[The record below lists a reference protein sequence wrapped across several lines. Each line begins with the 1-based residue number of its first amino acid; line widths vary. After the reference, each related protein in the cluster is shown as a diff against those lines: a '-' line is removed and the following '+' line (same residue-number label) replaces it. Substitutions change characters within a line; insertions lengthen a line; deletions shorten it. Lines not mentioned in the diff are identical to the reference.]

1 MRGPNQKIFLT
12 FLVLSFLFA
21 PSSLQAADSQLVWL
35 KTVVASDT
43 FTGKVVGVSDG
54 DTISVMRGGKAVKV
68 RLYGID
74 CPEKKQACRGVKK
87 G

>member
-12 FLVLSFLFA
+12 FFILSSLFA
-21 PSSLQAADSQLVWL
+21 PSSLQAADFQTAWV
-35 KTVVASDT
+35 KTVVAGDT

-74 CPEKKQACRGVKK
+74 CPEKKQAWRGVKK